1 MSAIKNIIDRDFTEE
16 KYRRRDIRKIRTLF
30 DLSAK
35 DKYTIDDSTW
45 NDLMMDDVFKK
56 IDRTYTSQGEAS
68 LYTLLRNPVF
78 DKKKLNKRHA
88 IINHFKENKDLAVK
102 LRYIFFNMG
111 GDPDNKL
118 IDMLEGK
125 LLTSK
130 IKPILY
136 TFTGILCPIPLIL
149 LAIIFQFPQLLLAA
163 SFFLYLNI
171 GIYQSEAKNI
181 KAKGISKLTNMFTAS
196 HKILKL
202 NSPVLDSYNIEIENC
217 LEELKIIDKCTK
229 ILRFTSAL
237 NGLLESITVP
247 FLLEVIG
254 YYKITPYLADK
265 ENEILKLYYIIGEI
279 DALISM
285 ASFEMSYEDKISIP
299 NFTEDIRIS
308 IEEGIHPLLENP
320 VSNSITIDKK
330 GIILTGTNMS
340 GKSTFLRMISTNI
353 LFAQTFNIVFAK
365 NYTACFFNLV
375 TSISPKDDINSG
387 KSYYMAEAESLLRII
402 NALDDDVPVFTTID
416 EIFRGTNPIE
426 RISSSAEILR
436 YINERKGI
444 CIAATHDQEI
454 SDILKDSYDFYY
466 FSESVSNEHGL
477 NFDYKLKKGVTN
489 TRNAIKLL
497 EFLGYPKEIIDKSYD
512 RCKTLTNYF

>member
-30 DLSAK
+30 DLSSK

-45 NDLMMDDVFKK
+45 DDLMMDDVFKK

-68 LYTLLRNPVF
+68 LYAMLRNPLF
-78 DKKKLNKRHA
+78 NERKLKNRSNT
-88 IINHFKENKDLAVK
+88 ITYLKEHKDLSVN
-102 LRYIFFNMG
+102 LRCILFKMG
-111 GDPDNKL
+111 GDPDNSL
-118 IDMLEGK
+118 IEMIEG
-125 LLTSK
+125 LLSISK
-130 IKPILY
+130 FKSILY
-136 TFTGILCPIPLIL
+136 TITGLIAPIL
-149 LAIIFQFPQLLLAA
+149 LTILSIILQNPYLFLAA
-163 SFFLYLNI
+163 TVFMYINI
-171 GIYQSEAKNI
+171 GIHHTEI
-181 KAKGISKLTNMFTAS
+181 RTVKAKGIVKLTDMFTAS
-196 HKILKL
+196 HKILKV
-202 NSPVLDSYNIEIENC
+202 NSPVLESYNDELRNC
-217 LEELKIIDKCTK
+217 LEELKDIDRNTAFIKFVTG
-229 ILRFTSAL
+229 FG
-237 NGLLESITVP
+237 GLMELVAVP
-247 FLLEVIG
+247 FLLEVIT
-254 YYKITPYLADK
+254 YYRITPYLVKK
-265 ENEILKLYYIIGEI
+265 ESEILKLYYIIGEI
-279 DALISM
+279 DALVSM

-299 NFTEDIRIS
+299 NFIDDVKIS
-308 IEEGIHPLLENP
+308 IEEGIHPLIENP
-320 VSNSITIDKK
+320 VSNSITIDNK

-365 NYTACFFNLV
+365 SYNACFFNLV